1 VLPIGGVKQ
10 KVLAAHRAGLT
21 EVILPA
27 RNEGDLDDVP
37 DAVREQM
44 TFHLASDVRQV
55 LEWAL
60 EPPAG
65 GGTRRLTSSGT
76 HRCPHS
82 PQRSIMARSFCV
94 DDPGWRGHLRARTSA
109 ARPAAL
115 SHRPMS
121 PVLRCNGGDA
131 TRRILT

>member
-1 VLPIGGVKQ
+1 MSPTLPQVSRAEVVRPLGRAGFEQVAQRGSHVKLRHPDGPMAWPAAAHRRREQ

-55 LEWAL
+55 LERV
-60 EPPAG
+60 EPPAAEA
-65 GGTRRLTSSGT
+65 L
-76 HRCPHS
+76 
-82 PQRSIMARSFCV
+82 
-94 DDPGWRGHLRARTSA
+94 A
-109 ARPAAL
+109 A
-115 SHRPMS
+115 
-121 PVLRCNGGDA
+121 
-131 TRRILT
+131 